1 MKTWEAFTMSRKEVP
16 RAGQEGALQHGA
28 RVERVAAPCDEVVT
42 SKRNS
47 NSLLACRWL
56 RAPATTEGDCQ
67 GPDHIP
73 SLRATKNKVCKYTV
87 CRLPAGDSL
96 QTLRPIL
103 RGL

>member
-1 MKTWEAFTMSRKEVP
+1 MSRKEVP

-56 RAPATTEGDCQ
+56 RARDLNQRCRPTPALGAGEDRTHDSHTGISGVGILEG
-67 GPDHIP
+67 
-73 SLRATKNKVCKYTV
+73 YT
-87 CRLPAGDSL
+87 L
-96 QTLRPIL
+96 
-103 RGL
+103 

>member
-1 MKTWEAFTMSRKEVP
+1 MSRKEVP

-56 RAPATTEGDCQ
+56 RA
-67 GPDHIP
+67 
-73 SLRATKNKVCKYTV
+73 RAM
-87 CRLPAGDSL
+87 LLDQIDLEPEHF
-96 QTLRPIL
+96 
-103 RGL
+103 